1 MREYLGRRKSHSS
14 LYTRAAQLSHQST
27 KNSCCGVKDRINFD
41 GDLTFAALRWELL
54 ETSLVT
60 VPADAAASIPL
71 LKPSVQRSPQSRKF
85 GYD

>member
-1 MREYLGRRKSHSS
+1 LLRS
-14 LYTRAAQLSHQST
+14 
-27 KNSCCGVKDRINFD
+27 KDRINFD
-41 GDLTFAALRWELL
+41 GDLTFAAMRWEVL

-71 LKPSVQRSPQSRKF
+71 LKPSVQRSPPSRKF